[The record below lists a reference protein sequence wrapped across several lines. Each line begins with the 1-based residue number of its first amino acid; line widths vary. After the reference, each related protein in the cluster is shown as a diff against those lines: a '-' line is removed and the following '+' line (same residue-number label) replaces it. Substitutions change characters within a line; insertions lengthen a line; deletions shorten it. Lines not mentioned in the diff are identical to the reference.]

1 MNKIIIKTKLNGRE
15 DVFKYFYAAME
26 TRLPVLLLGEM
37 GTGKTLAFM
46 DFSKSV
52 NSGKTFVKQFNFDM
66 RQEDILGYLNL
77 PALKEGRVERINGI
91 QDAEYILLDEIDKT
105 STSVRNLVLSIL
117 RERQVF
123 DGGNIVDC
131 KWKLLVGTSNRL
143 EFDEEDKPF
152 LDRFVLKYKIE
163 RLGLSKIDDLLF
175 VKEKEIELKIV
186 DVDENLYEKGINIIK
201 KVLSDIYEELS
212 DRTIVQLPKILK
224 AFMKINNNNVNQSVV
239 DTIAAVTSREK
250 AISLVEKLNVYKY
263 LTKVQEQAK
272 IYNSA
277 SDENT
282 KSIALAQIIE
292 LRRTARMDT
301 SVDRDEVA
309 EIEKIYKSIADK

>member
-15 DVFKYFYAAME
+15 DIFKYFYVAME
-26 TRLPVLLLGEM
+26 TRHPVLLLGEM
-37 GTGKTLAFM
+37 GTGKTLAFT
-46 DFSKSV
+46 DFAKSV
-52 NSGKTFVKQFNFDM
+52 NNGKMFVKQFNFDM

-117 RERQVF
+117 REKQVF
-123 DGGNIVDC
+123 DGGDIVDC
-131 KWKLLVGTSNRL
+131 KWKLLVGTSNRI
-143 EFDEEDKPF
+143 EFDEEDRPF

-175 VKEKEIELKIV
+175 AKEHEIEISIV
-186 DVDENLYEKGINIIK
+186 ELDENLFEKGVNLIR
-201 KVLSDIYEELS
+201 KVLSDIYDELS
-212 DRTIVQLPKILK
+212 DRTVVQLPKILK
-224 AFMKINNNNVNQSVV
+224 AFMRVNNNNINQSVIE
-239 DTIAAVTSREK
+239 TIAAITTREK

-272 IYNSA
+272 VYSSA

-282 KSIALAQIIE
+282 KSIAMAQIIE
-292 LRRTARMDT
+292 LRKQARMDT

-309 EIEKIYKSIADK
+309 EIEKIYKNIADK